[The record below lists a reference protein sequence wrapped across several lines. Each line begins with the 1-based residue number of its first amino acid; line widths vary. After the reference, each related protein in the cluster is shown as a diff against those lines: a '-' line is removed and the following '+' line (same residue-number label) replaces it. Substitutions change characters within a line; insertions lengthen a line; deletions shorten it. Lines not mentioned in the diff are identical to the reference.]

1 MAALFEGVRV
11 LDLTN
16 VLAGPFCCYQLG
28 MLGADVI
35 KVERPETGDLAREL
49 GADPELNARYM
60 GVSFLAQ
67 NAGKRSITLD
77 LKATA
82 GKAIFMRLVASADVV
97 VDNFRPG
104 VMARLGLGPDELRT
118 VKPDLITCAISG
130 YGKDSPLAADPAYDQ
145 IIQGLAG
152 VMSVT
157 GEGTLSGVGAPTRVN
172 LTGEKNTPSQA
183 NTAIESEDPTGV
195 DGLRQVNAPRRAGL
209 RVGYPVADTTGGMTA
224 AFAIAA
230 ALYRRAMTGEGEDID
245 VSMLDSTVVS
255 MGWAVSNWLISGV
268 APMPMGNENVTA
280 APSGSF
286 ATADGLL
293 NIAANK
299 QEQFETLCRLLERP
313 ELVDD
318 PRFHERESRKAN
330 RYMLKAELERELAM
344 RPAADWALLLNRHG
358 VPAGEVLDV
367 PAIVD
372 HEHVRTRGLIKRFD
386 KVPGAERDIAIAG
399 AGFRLGT
406 GDPGPKTPPPEL
418 GADNEALLGELGYD
432 EAEISQFRA
441 AGVI

>member
-1 MAALFEGVRV
+1 MAVLLDGVRV

-16 VLAGPFCCYQLG
+16 VLAGPFCCYQLA

-35 KVERPETGDLAREL
+35 KVERPKTGDLARAL
-49 GADPELNARYM
+49 GADPELNARSM

-77 LKATA
+77 LKTAA
-82 GKAIFMRLVASADVV
+82 GKAIFKRLVAGADVV

-104 VMARLGLGPDELRT
+104 VMAKLGLGPDELRAI
-118 VKPDLITCAISG
+118 KPDLITCAISG
-130 YGKDSPLAADPAYDQ
+130 YGKDSPLKDDPAYDQ

-157 GEGTLSGVGAPTRVN
+157 GVEASTGGNLPGA
-172 LTGEKNTPSQA
+172 A
-183 NTAIESEDPTGV
+183 NTTNEVFDEDASARMDDSTGV
-195 DGLRQVNAPRRAGL
+195 DDPRQVTAPRRAGL

-230 ALYRRAMTGEGEDID
+230 TLYRRAVSGEGENID
-245 VSMLDSTVVS
+245 VSMLDSTLVS
-255 MGWAVSNWLISGV
+255 MGWAVSNWLIAGQ
-268 APMPMGNENVTA
+268 APRPMGNENVTA

-299 QEQFETLCRLLERP
+299 QEQFETLCRLLERAD
-313 ELVDD
+313 LIDD
-318 PRFHERESRKAN
+318 SRFREREARKAN
-330 RYMLKAELERELAM
+330 RYALKAELERELASK
-344 RPAADWALLLNRHG
+344 PAAAWAALLNRQG

-367 PAIVD
+367 PAILD
-372 HEHVRTRGLIKRFD
+372 HEHVKARGVIKRFEQ
-386 KVPGAERDIAIAG
+386 VPGAERDIAIAG
-399 AGFRLGT
+399 AGFRLSG
-406 GDPGPKTPPPEL
+406 GDPVPGIPPPEL
-418 GADNEALLGELGYD
+418 GADSDALLAELGYD
-432 EAEISQFRA
+432 EAEIAKFRTD
-441 AGVI
+441 GVI

>member
-1 MAALFEGVRV
+1 MAALLEGVRV

-16 VLAGPFCCYQLG
+16 VLAGPFCCYQLA

-35 KVERPETGDLAREL
+35 KVERPKTGDLAREL
-49 GADPELNARYM
+49 GADPELNVRSM

-67 NAGKRSITLD
+67 NAGKRSVTLN
-77 LKATA
+77 LKAVA
-82 GKAIFMRLVASADVV
+82 GKVIFKRLVAGADVLV
-97 VDNFRPG
+97 ENFRPG
-104 VMARLGLGPDELRT
+104 VMARLGLGPDELRAI
-118 VKPDLITCAISG
+118 KPNLITCAISG

-157 GEGTLSGVGAPTRVN
+157 GVG
-172 LTGEKNTPSQA
+172 
-183 NTAIESEDPTGV
+183 IPTGV
-195 DGLRQVNAPRRAGL
+195 DDSLEVDGAGRVGAL

-230 ALYRRAMTGEGEDID
+230 ALYRRATTGKGEDID
-245 VSMLDSTVVS
+245 VSMLDSTLVS

-286 ATADGLL
+286 VAADGLL

-313 ELVDD
+313 ELIDD
-318 PRFHERESRKAN
+318 PRFCERESRKAN
-330 RYMLKAELERELAM
+330 RYLLKAELERELASK
-344 RPAADWALLLNRHG
+344 PASDWAALLNRLG

-367 PAIVD
+367 PTILD
-372 HEHVRTRGLIKRFD
+372 HEHVRTRRLIKRFD
-386 KVPGAERDIAIAG
+386 GIPGIERDIAIAG
-399 AGFRLGT
+399 AGFRLGKS
-406 GDPGPKTPPPEL
+406 DPGPKTPPPEL
-418 GADNEALLGELGYD
+418 GADNDALLGELGYD
-432 EAEISQFRA
+432 KAEIEAFRTD
-441 AGVI
+441 GVI